1 MLEAVRNEPSP
12 ATNLLVQHHPLDHRG
27 MREESVLAQK
37 WWARCKQNQHR
48 PVEDRVVKRAVE
60 SRNLVSFVVS
70 AAVGLYLFRTWPFPA
85 ENDLLQ
91 MVLLQKP
98 YLFYGIK
105 YGFVA
110 MLFSTPYIAF
120 SILFSLTYIF
130 VMRREEQIGATRL
143 APYLSPESRHELY
156 LIVGEL
162 HHPKRPQP
170 AANPRWLIVPER
182 GLFTGIAIFGA
193 VGSGKT
199 TGCMYPFAEQ
209 VLAYCADEA
218 ERRVSGLV
226 LEVKATFAT
235 RSVESWKNMAARTIT
250 SRSLW
255 PHPIATIRCTM
266 SSRPTRLHTEL
277 LPC

>member
-1 MLEAVRNEPSP
+1 
-12 ATNLLVQHHPLDHRG
+12 
-27 MREESVLAQK
+27 
-37 WWARCKQNQHR
+37 
-48 PVEDRVVKRAVE
+48 
-60 SRNLVSFVVS
+60 
-70 AAVGLYLFRTWPFPA
+70 
-85 ENDLLQ
+85 

-120 SILFSLTYIF
+120 SILFSFTYIF
-130 VMRREEQIGATRL
+130 VMRREEQIEARRL
-143 APYLSPESRHELY
+143 APCLPPESRNDLY
-156 LIVGEL
+156 LVVGEL

-170 AANPRWLIVPER
+170 AAAPRWLIVPER

-199 TGCMYPFAEQ
+199 TGCMFPFAEQ

-226 LEVKATFAT
+226 LEVKGDFCHEVRGILEKHGRADDY
-235 RSVESWKNMAARTIT
+235 VEI
-250 SRSLW
+250 SL
-255 PHPIATIRCTM
+255 A
-266 SSRPTRLHTEL
+266 SSYRYNPLHNEL
-277 LPC
+277 EAYALA